1 VLVASSGGAGIGVD
15 LLRQYSKL
23 FTAAIV
29 SEPPI
34 FRLDPQDG
42 GRQIMKDLQPPLAAA
57 FRRASLE
64 PRRRV
69 FRVHVSGLVETSR

>member
-1 VLVASSGGAGIGVD
+1 MASIGGAGIGVD

-29 SEPPI
+29 SAPPI

-42 GRQIMKDLQPPLAAA
+42 GRLIRKDLQPPLAAA

-69 FRVHVSGLVETSR
+69 FRVHVFGLVETSR